1 VVTALKYIAYE
12 FSHREW
18 KMPMRAPIFECN
30 AAARFGAIKYNWLAE
45 DYAAERSAADF
56 RCRGGDIPVI
66 PEKHGSLLCWP
77 DAFEELVKVITKLAE
92 ARGNYF
98 ARIAAAANTS

>member
-18 KMPMRAPIFECN
+18 KMPMR
-30 AAARFGAIKYNWLAE
+30 KYNWLAE

-66 PEKHGSLLCWP
+66 LEKHGSLLCWP
-77 DAFEELVKVITKLAE
+77 EASEKLLKVNTKLAD

-98 ARIAAAANTS
+98 VRFAAAAKTS